1 METTKGVIELK
12 LYDATPLHRDNF
24 VKLVKEGAYE
34 LSRKDLKVVTPIVVG
49 EGKKDCY
56 LYLGE
61 VKATKGRHMAA
72 FGLDLFSGHPEC
84 TALLDGIVDVLRS
97 W

>member
-1 METTKGVIELK
+1 MTHGLS
-12 LYDATPLHRDNF
+12 ARDLD
-24 VKLVKEGAYE
+24 VA
-34 LSRKDLKVVTPIVVG
+34 TPIVVG

-61 VKATKGRHMAA
+61 LKAEKGRHMAA

-84 TALLDGIVDVLRS
+84 SALLDGIVDVLRRQMAGE
-97 W
+97 